1 LISGHT
7 QAHHAL
13 EEELAE
19 FTGRE
24 RALLFSTGYMANLG
38 IVSALID
45 RRGRVLEDRLNHASL
60 LDGGLLS
67 RAEFQRYQH
76 NDIEDLQQRLHQS
89 AQKTLIVTDGVFSMD
104 GDLAH
109 LPRLAQLAKQ
119 QQAALMVDDAHGFGV
134 LGATGAGVAE
144 HFALDQQQVPI
155 FMATLGKACGSFG
168 AFVAGNQDLIEFLI
182 QKSRSYI
189 YTTAMPAAVAEA
201 TRASLKLLKTEA
213 WRRERLHQLIRYFR
227 KSAEQ
232 QGLKLMDSM
241 TAIQPILVGDSH
253 AVLLAGQRLQDQGFW
268 VGAIRPPT
276 VPKGTA
282 RLRITLSA
290 EHSFEQ
296 IDRLLE
302 VLPKA
307 LLCL

>member
-1 LISGHT
+1 
-7 QAHHAL
+7 
-13 EEELAE
+13 
-19 FTGRE
+19 
-24 RALLFSTGYMANLG
+24 
-38 IVSALID
+38 
-45 RRGRVLEDRLNHASL
+45 
-60 LDGGLLS
+60 
-67 RAEFQRYQH
+67 
-76 NDIEDLQQRLHQS
+76 
-89 AQKTLIVTDGVFSMD
+89 MD
-104 GDLAH
+104 GDLAP
-109 LPRLAQLAKQ
+109 LPALAQLAQQ

-144 HFALDQQQVPI
+144 HFALDQQQLPVL
-155 FMATLGKACGSFG
+155 MATLGKACGSFG
-168 AFVAGNQDLIEFLI
+168 AFVAGSQELIEFLI

-201 TRASLKLLKTEA
+201 TRASLMLIQTEV
-213 WRRERLHQLIRYFR
+213 WRRERLQQLITYFR
-227 KSAEQ
+227 QSAAQ
-232 QGLKLMDSM
+232 QNLKLMDSM

-253 AVLLAGQRLQDQGFW
+253 AVLLAGQRLQAHGFW

-302 VLPKA
+302 VLPKV
-307 LLCL
+307 LV